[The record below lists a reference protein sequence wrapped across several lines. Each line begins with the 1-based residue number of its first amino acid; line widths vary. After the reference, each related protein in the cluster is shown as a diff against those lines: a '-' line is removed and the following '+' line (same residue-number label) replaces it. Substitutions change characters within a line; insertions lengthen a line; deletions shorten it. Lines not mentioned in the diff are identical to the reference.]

1 MVLLKKVKK
10 SLRKIVPAGRTY
22 IDKKFEDQKENI
34 FSEIKEQNIALEDE
48 LRSSLSESYTKQL
61 KEMEKR
67 ILREME
73 DYFEQQE
80 ASHELQQKKTLE
92 IQDQIGRFRKGMER
106 EFDRRDNWQ
115 KMASE
120 VERLAEGRQVWVI
133 KCPATEGILKYHW
146 GDYYYALALQK
157 YLERKGRYVI
167 LDTRQDWGC
176 DEGADV
182 VLVLRGK
189 YFYRPDRRN
198 KKCLYIMWNIS
209 HPDQVSKAEYE
220 LYDVVCAGSRYFA
233 EN

>member
-115 KMASE
+115 KWHQK
-120 VERLAEGRQVWVI
+120 LNG
-133 KCPATEGILKYHW
+133 
-146 GDYYYALALQK
+146 LQ
-157 YLERKGRYVI
+157 R
-167 LDTRQDWGC
+167 
-176 DEGADV
+176 DV
-182 VLVLRGK
+182 RFG
-189 YFYRPDRRN
+189 
-198 KKCLYIMWNIS
+198 
-209 HPDQVSKAEYE
+209 
-220 LYDVVCAGSRYFA
+220 
-233 EN
+233 

>member
-80 ASHELQQKKTLE
+80 ASHELQKKKTLE

-146 GDYYYALALQK
+146 GDYYYTLALQK

-176 DEGADV
+176 DE
-182 VLVLRGK
+182 
-189 YFYRPDRRN
+189 P
-198 KKCLYIMWNIS
+198 
-209 HPDQVSKAEYE
+209 
-220 LYDVVCAGSRYFA
+220 
-233 EN
+233 